1 MASDVYP
8 NNGDDS
14 DGESTSNGDG
24 HTLLDNDCAQS
35 KAYTPRPAVRKSKR
49 ATAGFHSN
57 PFHLPKSS
65 CNAVSVSADSQV
77 WTNVCTALF
86 TFLFTAVLCGLF
98 R

>member
-1 MASDVYP
+1 MASDKYP
-8 NNGDDS
+8 NNG
-14 DGESTSNGDG
+14 DGESTSNGEG
-24 HTLLDNDCAQS
+24 HTLPDNDFAQS
-35 KAYTPRPAVRKSKR
+35 KAYTPRPAIRKSKK
-49 ATAGFHSN
+49 ATAGSHSN

-77 WTNVCTALF
+77 WTNVCGALF